1 MGKKDLE
8 IWEEKKRA
16 SAKEDGLKSAGPPR
30 RFPCNVCKN
39 LADFLLSVYLAGHIT
54 LRKISSMAM
63 AAGIVF
69 LVHALCA
76 FHKALVIFIE
86 PPPTSRTM
94 DILHFL
100 PFATKK
106 NPQGFHV
113 GQSSGTRALP
123 ASGLRSAP
131 PCLSPYSSGN
141 ALVLKLGAWSIM
153 LGNGHTKNI
162 EITSLVLQLG
172 VLCYNK
178 SS

>member
-1 MGKKDLE
+1 
-8 IWEEKKRA
+8 
-16 SAKEDGLKSAGPPR
+16 
-30 RFPCNVCKN
+30 
-39 LADFLLSVYLAGHIT
+39 LLSVYLAGHIT

-76 FHKALVIFIE
+76 FHKALVIFIKPP
-86 PPPTSRTM
+86 PPPTQWIYCTSFHSQLRK
-94 DILHFL
+94 ILKAF
-100 PFATKK
+100 TW
-106 NPQGFHV
+106 

>member
-76 FHKALVIFIE
+76 FHKALVIFIKPL
-86 PPPTSRTM
+86 PPPAQWIYCTSFHSQLRK
-94 DILHFL
+94 ILKA
-100 PFATKK
+100 FAWVK
-106 NPQGFHV
+106 
-113 GQSSGTRALP
+113 ALGRGHYQHLGC
-123 ASGLRSAP
+123 AQLHLAWALTP
-131 PCLSPYSSGN
+131 PVTPLSWS
-141 ALVLKLGAWSIM
+141 LELGA
-153 LGNGHTKNI
+153 
-162 EITSLVLQLG
+162 
-172 VLCYNK
+172 LCLAMVIQK
-178 SS
+178 TLK